1 VNRRRVV
8 FELPPAQGAS
18 LGRWLSC
25 AAVVSEV
32 CADGVLVDARANRVF
47 DFADLAT
54 LVREWMQSHCVDAV
68 IASSDGAPLSIA
80 PLSSGVQPSDA
91 RQAIGQGRRYSL
103 QT

>member
-1 VNRRRVV
+1 VKRRRVV

-32 CADGVLVDARANRVF
+32 HAEGVLVDPRANRVF

-54 LVREWMQSHCVDAV
+54 LVREWTHAHRVDAV
-68 IASSDGAPLSIA
+68 IANSDGALF
-80 PLSSGVQPSDA
+80 
-91 RQAIGQGRRYSL
+91 AITPYACRLTLGSE
-103 QT
+103 